1 MRPAEKYRSYAAHC
15 VQKALADV
23 GLADDG
29 ALLLEMAAEWE
40 RLADREENGEV
51 LKSGCEVGFAPEGKV
66 VTIRLR

>member
-40 RLADREENGEV
+40 RIADREE
-51 LKSGCEVGFAPEGKV
+51 
-66 VTIRLR
+66 